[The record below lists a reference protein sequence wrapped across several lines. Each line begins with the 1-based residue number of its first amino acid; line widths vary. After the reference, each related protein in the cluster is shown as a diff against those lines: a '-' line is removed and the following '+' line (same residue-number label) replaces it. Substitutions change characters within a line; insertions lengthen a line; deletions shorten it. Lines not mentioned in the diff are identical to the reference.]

1 MEIEG
6 EQGNFL
12 VALTLGSKK
21 KDLNSLTNAERMTK
35 NGSDGE
41 RPSND
46 SPGVRGER
54 EIET

>member
-1 MEIEG
+1 MEIG
-6 EQGNFL
+6 CEQGNFL
-12 VALTLGSKK
+12 VALALGSKK

-46 SPGVRGER
+46 SPVVRGER